1 MNFRP
6 FPPDSVA
13 VNKTVHGQKM
23 NLIVDFCNN
32 LKENVILFCTTSC
45 ASQRGLPNHL
55 LLLLNCQKPDG
66 KNNKN
71 LHP

>member
-23 NLIVDFCNN
+23 YLIVDFCNN
-32 LKENVILFCTTSC
+32 LKKCYFVLYNIL
-45 ASQRGLPNHL
+45 R
-55 LLLLNCQKPDG
+55 
-66 KNNKN
+66 
-71 LHP
+71 